1 MLLLVG
7 RTSDEVLMFCT
18 ESIFVMQY
26 YSDYFLFDSHVDS
39 VDINFTFYLKWEF
52 ISPYSHDKVE

>member
-26 YSDYFLFDSHVDS
+26 YNYFLFDSHVDS